1 MPTYQYKCPL
11 CQASLTVTR
20 SIHVDDPGYECDN
33 CKVKMNQVIGNIGL
47 SFKGGGW
54 GSGPN

>member
-1 MPTYQYKCPL
+1 MPTYEYKCPL
-11 CQASLTVTR
+11 CQGSRSVTR
-20 SIHVDDPGYECDN
+20 SIHADDPGYECEN
-33 CKVKMNQVIGNIGL
+33 CKVPMVHVIGNISV